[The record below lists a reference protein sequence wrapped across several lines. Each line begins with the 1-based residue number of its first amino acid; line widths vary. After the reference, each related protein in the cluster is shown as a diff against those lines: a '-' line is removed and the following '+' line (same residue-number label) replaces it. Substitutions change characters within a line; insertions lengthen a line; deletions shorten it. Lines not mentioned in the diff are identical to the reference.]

1 MKLSPIGS
9 NVTQIEFKNGTV
21 VLFSYKTPVA
31 AFIPGEGYVR
41 TKTQYS
47 RTTSKHINKWV
58 RAAVCGAVDQSYI
71 DELVGL

>member
-31 AFIPGEGYVR
+31 AFIPGEGYIR

>member
-58 RAAVCGAVDQSYI
+58 RAVVCGAVDQSYI